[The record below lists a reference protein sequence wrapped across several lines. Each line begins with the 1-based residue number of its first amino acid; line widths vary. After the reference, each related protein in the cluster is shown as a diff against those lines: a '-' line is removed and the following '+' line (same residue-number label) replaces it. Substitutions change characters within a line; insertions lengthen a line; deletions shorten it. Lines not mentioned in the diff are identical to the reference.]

1 MMKRWM
7 SMGMALCLTAAS
19 LAGCSGTKDAAESTQ
34 AEAETSAEEAA
45 AEEETAKESDLD
57 KLTFTYVTSPLNV
70 PTIIE
75 KNQGIFEKTFGDM
88 GIEVDYAELTSGA
101 DQTQAL
107 ASGDVQVL
115 YAVGGTSVILSA
127 ANGAD
132 IKVLNMYSRSP
143 KAFCMYS
150 KDESLTTPE
159 SLRGKT
165 IAGPTGTNL
174 HELLVSYLATAGMTI
189 DDVNYVNMSIP
200 DAKAGLDGGSVDV
213 ALVAGATA
221 YNAGKQGYHL
231 VADGEGLIK
240 AIIAVAVTQKFYDEH
255 PEIIEKLEEAQT
267 EIADFMEEK
276 PDETMAGTFT
286 RSEALSR
293 TSSAPTVFPPGNSRC
308 WHTNS
313 RPSTTPGKKKAPN
326 LSSCVLPIKK
336 AYAANSSRMASP
348 HRTELPAAVNCSIIW
363 KYTQMSQLSIHTRSS
378 KTAGTISGISKPT
391 PTGTMLPDFSS
402 PGRSSMPL
410 AAPPR
415 RSRTSLSP
423 MSHAIRAIWQTC
435 STCQNPCATIP
446 KQMYPVTETM

>member
-7 SMGMALCLTAAS
+7 AMGMALCLTAAS

-221 YNAGKQGYHL
+221 YNAGQQGYHL

-240 AIIAVAVTQKFYDEH
+240 AIIAVAVTQKFMTSTRRSSRSWKKH
-255 PEIIEKLEEAQT
+255 RPRLLISWR
-267 EIADFMEEK
+267 K
-276 PDETMAGTFT
+276 PDETMQIVADELDLDVDAVKSMYDLYDF
-286 RSEALSR
+286 
-293 TSSAPTVFPPGNSRC
+293 
-308 WHTNS
+308 
-313 RPSTTPGKKKAPN
+313 STEITDDDKEGF
-326 LSSCVLPIKK
+326 
-336 AYAANSSRMASP
+336 
-348 HRTELPAAVNCSIIW
+348 
-363 KYTQMSQLSIHTRSS
+363 Q
-378 KTAGTISGISKPT
+378 KTADFMYESGMI
-391 PTGTMLPDFSS
+391 DEAFDV
-402 PGRSSMPL
+402 
-410 AAPPR
+410 
-415 RSRTSLSP
+415 
-423 MSHAIRAIWQTC
+423 
-435 STCQNPCATIP
+435 
-446 KQMYPVTETM
+446 KQLFIENNQ